1 MWHKYNTKSLNYMV
15 FLLNMVF
22 INRLIF
28 VTLQDESIKKIS
40 IYINYF
46 EIINNNKGLRMYNKL
61 TALFGSLGLL
71 MCVSTTSAQAEGFTV
86 GVSGM
91 VGFVTTDGTEK
102 EKTGSGDKEATTAS
116 EGEVFAGGS
125 IFAEYEFSNGLAF
138 GIDVVPMDA
147 ELGSGKRTARAADA
161 ADAGTDEGDYSA
173 SADLEDLYTIYVK
186 KTFGA
191 NGWYGLLGYHD
202 AQITTTE
209 TLPTSTYGNADING
223 YQVGIGYQASE
234 NVRWQA
240 SYSDFDDISLASTN
254 DATQVVTA
262 DADAIM
268 FKVGISF

>member
-1 MWHKYNTKSLNYMV
+1 
-15 FLLNMVF
+15 
-22 INRLIF
+22 
-28 VTLQDESIKKIS
+28 
-40 IYINYF
+40 
-46 EIINNNKGLRMYNKL
+46 MYNKL